1 MSPLIRP
8 GQDSD
13 GPNIIALIAA
23 CWAPH
28 PGCIMDVDGEMPELH
43 ALASYYA
50 DQGGKLWVKESDGAV
65 VGMIAARPAQDGA
78 WEICRVYVSPDRHG
92 TGLGCALLDAAEA
105 HAIVAGATTL
115 FLWSDTR
122 FDRAHRFYEKRSYIR
137 QRGVRALQDRSN
149 SLEFGY
155 GKPVNGVLTLDTAA
169 AQSAERRLG
178 EILIACVADGAS
190 VSFLPPLSPDKA
202 QAFWRRSTRSV
213 AAGGRLVL
221 AGWRDGVLVATAS
234 VDLAMPEN
242 QRHRCEVQKILVD
255 PAWRRR
261 GLGRDILRASE
272 AAAAAR
278 GRSLLVLDT
287 RADDAGEALYRAE
300 GWQEYGRLPGHALDR
315 TGTLVETVFF
325 AKRTTGEHPIA

>member
-1 MSPLIRP
+1 MSPSIRP
-8 GQDSD
+8 GRDSD

-28 PGCIMDVDGEMPELH
+28 PGCVMDVDGEMPELH

-50 DQGGKLWVKESDGAV
+50 DLGGRLWVMEADGTIA
-65 VGMIAARPAQDGA
+65 GMIATRPTQGAA
-78 WEICRVYVSPDRHG
+78 WEICRVYVSADRHG
-92 TGLGCALLDAAEA
+92 TGLGHALLDTAEA

-115 FLWSDTR
+115 RLWSDTR
-122 FDRAHRFYEKRSYIR
+122 FDRAHRFYEKRSYVR
-137 QRGVRALQDRSN
+137 QGGVRALQDKSN

-155 GKPVNGVLTLDTAA
+155 GKPVNGVLTLDAAA

-178 EILIACVADGAS
+178 EILIACVGDGAS
-190 VSFLPPLSPDKA
+190 VSFLPPLSRDKA
-202 QAFWRRSTRSV
+202 QAFWRRSARSV
-213 AAGGRLVL
+213 ASGERLVL
-221 AGWRDGVLVATAS
+221 GGWCEGVLVATGS

-242 QRHRCEVQKILVD
+242 QRHRAEVQKILVD

-278 GRSLLVLDT
+278 GRSLLMLDT

-300 GWQEYGRLPGHALDR
+300 GWQEYGRLPGHAVDR
-315 TGTLVETVFF
+315 SGTRVETVFF
-325 AKRTTGEHPIA
+325 AKHVAG